1 MLRVLVFLVSV
12 SVLGL
17 VSGHPLGAQTAQ
29 TCDPAGD
36 VEFVCGTTNPEDLYL
51 VPDAPWVIA
60 SGRYSASEGP
70 VYAVSLRDHGVQEIF
85 PAGALPPE
93 HDRDTYAAC
102 PGPNDVFQPHGLTLR
117 EGGGDVHTLYVVGH
131 GAREAIEVFALDVG
145 GTVPTMKW
153 IGCIPAPEGTAR
165 INSIT
170 ALPDGYLGATNF
182 DREGGE
188 LWEWH
193 PTTGWVE
200 VPGSRMPGP
209 NGLVSSDDGQWF
221 YIGGWSDRALVRLS
235 RGRSPVRVDRIP
247 VGFNVDNVRWGP
259 AGKVIVAGHV
269 TQCEGVDPCELSAAR
284 VAEVDPTTFEVGQLV
299 DYKGNEFFQLGTVAI
314 EANDEIW
321 IGGIRGSYGIAR
333 FPR

>member
-1 MLRVLVFLVSV
+1 M
-12 SVLGL
+12 
-17 VSGHPLGAQTAQ
+17 
-29 TCDPAGD
+29 
-36 VEFVCGTTNPEDLYL
+36 
-51 VPDAPWVIA
+51 
-60 SGRYSASEGP
+60 
-70 VYAVSLRDHGVQEIF
+70 SLRDHSAREIF

-93 HDRDTYAAC
+93 HDRDTYRAC
-102 PGPNDVFQPHGLTLR
+102 PGPNNVFQPHGLTLR
-117 EGGGDVHTLYVVGH
+117 EGRGDVHTLYVVGH

-145 GTVPTMKW
+145 GNVPTMKW

-193 PTTGWVE
+193 PTTGWIE

-235 RGRSPVRVDRIP
+235 RVRS
-247 VGFNVDNVRWGP
+247 
-259 AGKVIVAGHV
+259 
-269 TQCEGVDPCELSAAR
+269 
-284 VAEVDPTTFEVGQLV
+284 
-299 DYKGNEFFQLGTVAI
+299 
-314 EANDEIW
+314 
-321 IGGIRGSYGIAR
+321 
-333 FPR
+333 